1 MFTAQCFS
9 CRPSHGESNTLVY
22 TEVGRAIL
30 RQDDQGPIGR
40 CIFIPHKYISTMEE
54 LLANTEIIIDA
65 YDFARRLNN
74 ALKTLYGCSKVAVC
88 MIGNLTKN
96 EQGEITAEERYEHR
110 HFHIIPSYPKPVE
123 RYGTIFTE
131 DTSKNQW
138 EMIFYFRTVQYNLKS
153 NNSTK

>member
-1 MFTAQCFS
+1 
-9 CRPSHGESNTLVY
+9 
-22 TEVGRAIL
+22 
-30 RQDDQGPIGR
+30 
-40 CIFIPHKYISTMEE
+40 MEE